1 MVLLEIK
8 DLQPPRVSWVILA
21 MIDTL
26 KLKSPAIDEET
37 AFRIEQHLVQRQ
49 AVDMLTGEELYC
61 LCSGSLEGSWSSSVA
76 VNVLRKDFKTFE
88 PLRPGQKS
96 VTELVESPPYVT
108 IEGSVHKAMLGHN
121 VFGGPE
127 RLGPAV
133 AWLVADVARRLGVQL
148 PPWSEWELRRVD
160 IAEVYDVGNFEGCA
174 QYLHG
179 LGLARYPR
187 RKKSVFGDET
197 VMFPGT
203 TTTLKFYHKGP
214 EFAKNGY
221 KLMAKAFSDK
231 MAEKI
236 QRVAN
241 CYLRVESS
249 IKSKKLTQVYG
260 VGHTAGTA
268 TLLGLNS
275 ILDRDVAAVLR
286 EAEHDM
292 KTVRTT
298 EEVRARLHEV
308 YEPRLAKLL
317 FGTWLELAAIG
328 EDAVRR
334 STPKMTYYR
343 HRSQLAQAGIAWDAT
358 DVYIREQSFI
368 PAGFRPIRSDPRR
381 ISGECLEVK
390 ELLMPYALA

>member
-1 MVLLEIK
+1 
-8 DLQPPRVSWVILA
+8 

-37 AFRIEQHLVQRQ
+37 ALRIEQHLVQRQ

-88 PLRPGQKS
+88 PLRPFQRP
-96 VTELVESPPYVT
+96 VTERVESPPYVT

-127 RLGPAV
+127 RLGPAA
-133 AWLVADVARRLGVQL
+133 AWFVADVARRLGVQL
-148 PPWSEWELRRVD
+148 PPWSGWEIRRVD
-160 IAEVYDVGNFEGCA
+160 VAEVYDVGNFEGCA

-197 VMFPGT
+197 VMFAGT

-221 KLMAKAFSDK
+221 KLIAKAFSEK
-231 MAEKI
+231 TAEKI

-268 TLLGLNS
+268 TLFGLNS

-286 EAEHDM
+286 DAEHDM

-298 EEVRARLHEV
+298 EEVEARLYEV
-308 YEPRLAKLL
+308 YDTRLAAVL
-317 FGTWLELAAIG
+317 FGTWLRLAASG
-328 EDAVRR
+328 EEHVRR
-334 STPKMTYYR
+334 TLPRPTYYR
-343 HRSQLAQAGIAWDAT
+343 HRAQLAEAGIAWDAT

-368 PAGFRPIRSDPRR
+368 PAGFRPVRSDPRR
-381 ISGECLEVK
+381 ISGESLEVK
-390 ELLMPYALA
+390 ELLLPYALA

>member
-1 MVLLEIK
+1 
-8 DLQPPRVSWVILA
+8 

-26 KLKSPAIDEET
+26 RLKSPFITEET
-37 AFRIEQHLVQRQ
+37 AHAVEALLVRRQ
-49 AVDMLTGEELYC
+49 GVDMPTGEELYC
-61 LCSGSLEGSWSSSVA
+61 LCSGSLEGSWSSSVS
-76 VNVLRKDFKTFE
+76 VNVLRDEFLETYSLE
-88 PLRPGQKS
+88 GRGGPGAPLG
-96 VTELVESPPYVT
+96 EYPPYLVV
-108 IEGSVHKAMLGHN
+108 EGSVHKAMLGHN

-127 RLGPAV
+127 RLRPAV
-133 AWLVADVARRLGVQL
+133 AWFVADISRRLGVEL
-148 PPWSEWELRRVD
+148 PPWQGWQLRRVD
-160 IAEVYDVGNFEGCA
+160 VAEVFDLGNFVGCA

-187 RKKSVFGDET
+187 RKRLVYGDET
-197 VMFPGT
+197 VMFPGS

-214 EFAKNGY
+214 EFAKNGF
-221 KLMAKAFSDK
+221 KVVAKAFSQRT
-231 MAEKI
+231 AENI
-236 QRVAN
+236 QHVAN
-241 CYLRVESS
+241 AYLRVESS
-249 IKSKKLTQVYG
+249 IKSKKLSQVYG
-260 VGHTAGTA
+260 SGRTAGQA
-268 TLLGLNS
+268 TLDGLNS

-292 KTVRTT
+292 ETVRTT

-368 PAGFRPIRSDPRR
+368 PAGFRPVRSDPRR
-381 ISGECLEVK
+381 ISGESLEVK
-390 ELLMPYALA
+390 ELLLPYALA